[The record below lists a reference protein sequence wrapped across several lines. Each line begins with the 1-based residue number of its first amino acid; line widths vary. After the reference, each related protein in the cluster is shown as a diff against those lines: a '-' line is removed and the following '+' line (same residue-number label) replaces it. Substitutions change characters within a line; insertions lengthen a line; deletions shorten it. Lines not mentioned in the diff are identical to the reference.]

1 MDFSAGS
8 KACSAALKHLLQHL
22 LPAHKN
28 LQLELAKPAAKV
40 VTVVLKDAM
49 ANEASARSVAVNAVG
64 VMAVAVAVA
73 VARVEAKGANRVQ
86 KVVLKGAPMD
96 GLKAAN
102 HVKTVA
108 EKVVAASV
116 ANATRKAR
124 RARSAQP
131 VTPLSA
137 LKVVA
142 NLVNRASR
150 AKVVA
155 TAVNVV
161 VVTVQSAAVNASSA
175 TPQSKTWH
183 SPTRQLWP
191 QRWVAS
197 RNRVQT
203 HHKVSAASEVTVAV
217 SVASAMAAV
226 ASAVTTALKATVM
239 T

>member
-1 MDFSAGS
+1 MHRHLWRNPNRWPPHLLQPLRQNPHHALPWQRQPRQKRDFSAGS

-28 LQLELAKPAAKV
+28 LQLELAKPAVKV

-49 ANEASARSVAVNAVG
+49 ANGANGASARSVAVNAVA

-73 VARVEAKGANRVQ
+73 VAKVAQTDEVRGANRVQ
-86 KVVLKGAPMD
+86 KVALKGAPMD
-96 GLKAAN
+96 DLKAAN

-142 NLVNRASR
+142 NLVNNVNRASR

-161 VVTVQSAAVNASSA
+161 VTVPSAAVNA
-175 TPQSKTWH
+175 
-183 SPTRQLWP
+183 
-191 QRWVAS
+191 
-197 RNRVQT
+197 
-203 HHKVSAASEVTVAV
+203 
-217 SVASAMAAV
+217 
-226 ASAVTTALKATVM
+226 
-239 T
+239 